1 MIIEGGLMIFEG
13 VVIVGYR
20 FCQMYLYT
28 RSLIDLR
35 SHLKLTCK
43 HTREAQSHGA

>member
-1 MIIEGGLMIFEG
+1 MMIEGGLMIFEG
-13 VVIVGYR
+13 VVIVGHG

-35 SHLKLTCK
+35 SHLKLTFQ
-43 HTREAQSHGA
+43 HTREDQ